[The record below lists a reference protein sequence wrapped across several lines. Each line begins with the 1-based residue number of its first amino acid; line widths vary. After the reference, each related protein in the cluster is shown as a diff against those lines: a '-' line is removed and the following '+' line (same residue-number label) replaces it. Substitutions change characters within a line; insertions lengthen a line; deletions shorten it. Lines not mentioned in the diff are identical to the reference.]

1 VTFPPLSQPQ
11 RPGAPLR
18 VTPIVRN
25 DGGAV
30 WPGLAVWPDGL
41 VVVDVR
47 WADDGGA
54 SVGPSAR
61 GLRLPRDLAPGESA
75 AVEAFLSTPR
85 RAGAHRLEVVVRQV
99 GNEAESAP
107 AAMTVAVSP

>member
-1 VTFPPLSQPQ
+1 MTFPRLPQPQ

-25 DGGAV
+25 DGDAV
-30 WPGLAVWPDGL
+30 WPALGVWPDGL

-54 SVGPSAR
+54 RVGPAVR
-61 GLRLPRDLAPGESA
+61 RLRLPRDLAPGESA

-85 RAGAHRLEVVVRQV
+85 RAGTHRLEVVVRQV
-99 GNEAESAP
+99 GNEAERAP
-107 AAMTVAVSP
+107 ASLTVAVSP